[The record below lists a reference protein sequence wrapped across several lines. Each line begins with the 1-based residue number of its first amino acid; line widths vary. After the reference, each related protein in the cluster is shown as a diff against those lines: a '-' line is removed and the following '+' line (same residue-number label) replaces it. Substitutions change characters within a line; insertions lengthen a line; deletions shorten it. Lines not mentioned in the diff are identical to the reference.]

1 MYLLFTLMWE
11 LGSGRIWDLR
21 TLVNAVVSIVSH
33 CLKMVGE
40 SLKEGITAREYGS
53 GGGNIARCVVE

>member
-1 MYLLFTLMWE
+1 MWK
-11 LGSGRIWDLR
+11 LGSRKIRDLR